1 MRSVAGTV
9 PGAKPLISLTT
20 ADLPTARLL
29 EIQQYAAGPVFKPAH
44 PRAARFATPAP
55 FIAAQLL
62 PFPATVRRHPGT
74 GTGRDKRAQE

>member
-29 EIQQYAAGPVFKPAH
+29 GIQQCAGGPVFKPAH
-44 PRAARFATPAP
+44 PARCPFCNTRAVHRCST
-55 FIAAQLL
+55 IAISSNRPVAY
-62 PFPATVRRHPGT
+62 RHRNQP
-74 GTGRDKRAQE
+74 